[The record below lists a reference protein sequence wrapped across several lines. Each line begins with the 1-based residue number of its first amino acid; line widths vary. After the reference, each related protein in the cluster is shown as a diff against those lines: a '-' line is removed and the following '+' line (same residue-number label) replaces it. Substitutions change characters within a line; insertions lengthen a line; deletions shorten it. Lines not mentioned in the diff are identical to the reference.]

1 MHGSGWFRT
10 KEKVTSAF
18 FLTKTLIQRWSLV
31 YSVNKFINPYL
42 ALKVVF
48 KNQHCLGGRGESV
61 SKTLKSVLMQR
72 LNNIIEL
79 EGGGIRELMLDADKL
94 EQVLKYWKASFR
106 KCLNYFC
113 RSLSVD
119 SGKFADYNFRFVLFC
134 TSSGNDLWLKK
145 KWDDCSFS

>member
-48 KNQHCLGGRGESV
+48 KNQHCLGGRGEIV
-61 SKTLKSVLMQR
+61 SKTLKSVLTQH

-94 EQVLKYWKASFR
+94 KQVLKYWKVSFC
-106 KCLNYFC
+106 KCLKQLLSLIVSRFWQVC
-113 RSLSVD
+113 RLQFSVC
-119 SGKFADYNFRFVLFC
+119 FVLHLLRQWFV
-134 TSSGNDLWLKK
+134 TKEK
-145 KWDDCSFS
+145 VR